1 MDINI
6 SKAYLTIGKNVKKQR
21 MKKGISQLALA
32 LEMGYES
39 VSIVSMSEVGARD
52 KHFNIEHLLKI
63 SKILQIDVC
72 CFFEDVL

>member
-1 MDINI
+1 
-6 SKAYLTIGKNVKKQR
+6 

-32 LEMGYES
+32 LEIGHES
-39 VSIVSMSEVGARD
+39 VSIISMSEISIKD

-72 CFFEDVL
+72 CFFEGVL